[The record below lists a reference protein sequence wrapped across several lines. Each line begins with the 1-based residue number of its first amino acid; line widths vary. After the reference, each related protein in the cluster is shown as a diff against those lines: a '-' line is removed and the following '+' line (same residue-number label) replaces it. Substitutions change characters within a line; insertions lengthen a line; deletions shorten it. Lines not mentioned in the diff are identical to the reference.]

1 VVAAGEAVIGRALA
15 KARLGLARDLTL
27 GSLMERLAAAHG
39 DRRLVE
45 DAASGRPLSFG
56 AAAVRVDRWAGA
68 LHARID
74 PGDRVVLA
82 TPNTYDQVLLALAVC
97 RAGGLAVPVNARM
110 RPEEVDHVVRDAGAA
125 LVLHHAQDLPDAA
138 PLGWSA
144 SARPG
149 DIAALF
155 YTSGT
160 TGSPKGVELTHR
172 GLLGELGRSALLPLG
187 LRHDEAVMGLPIAHI
202 MGFSATLGFACAGV
216 PVLFFE
222 RFDAASVLDAIEA
235 RRSSVFIGVPAMY
248 RLLLDAGASQ
258 RDLTSVRLWLSGA
271 DVLPA
276 EVAAQ
281 FKAFGATAT
290 LPVLGP
296 IGDAAVVEGYGMA
309 ELAGAVAGKVDLPVP
324 LLGRLLPGDAL
335 GLPLPGY
342 RLRVVDAEGR
352 DAKRGEVGELW
363 VKGPGVAK
371 GYWGDADA
379 THSLLTDDGW
389 ARTGDL
395 AVRGPFGTVRFAGR
409 VKDVV
414 KSGGY
419 SVYAV
424 EVESAL
430 RTHPAVAEAAV
441 VGLPDERLGEVPAA
455 AVRLHRGAKASEA
468 DLLAHCREHLSGYKC
483 PHQVL
488 LVAHLPH
495 NGTQKVDKRAVAALF
510 TSHP

>member
-1 VVAAGEAVIGRALA
+1 MIGRAV
-15 KARLGLARDLTL
+15 ARARFGLSRAHTL
-27 GSLMERLAAAHG
+27 GTLMESLAAVHG

-56 AAAVRVDRWAGA
+56 AAAIRVDRWAGA
-68 LHARID
+68 LHSRIA

-82 TPNTYDQVLLALAVC
+82 TPNTYDQLLLSLAVC

-110 RPEEVDHVVRDAGAA
+110 RPDEIDHVVDDAGAA
-125 LVLHHAQDLPDAA
+125 LVLRHAHDLPDAA
-138 PLGWSA
+138 PLGWCA

-160 TGSPKGVELTHR
+160 TGTPKGVELTHR
-172 GLLGELGRSALLPLG
+172 GLLGELGRTALLPLG
-187 LRHDEAVMGLPIAHI
+187 LRRDEAVMGLPMAHI
-202 MGFSATLGFACAGV
+202 MGFSAALGFACAGI

-222 RFDAASVLDAIEA
+222 RFDATAVLDAVEA
-235 RRSSVFIGVPAMY
+235 RHSSVFIGVPAMY
-248 RLLLDAGASQ
+248 RLLLDAGAPQ
-258 RDLTSVRLWLSGA
+258 RDLTSIRVWLSGA

-281 FKAFGATAT
+281 FKAFGATVT
-290 LPVLGP
+290 LPVFGP
-296 IGDAAVVEGYGMA
+296 VGDATVIEGYGMA

-335 GLPLPGY
+335 GLPLPGF
-342 RLRVVDAEGR
+342 RLRVVDEDGH
-352 DAKRGEVGELW
+352 DAGRGEVGELW

-379 THSLLTDDGW
+379 THALLTDDGW

-395 AVRGPFGTVRFAGR
+395 AVKGPFGTVRFAGR

-441 VGLPDERLGEVPAA
+441 VGRPDERLGEVPVA
-455 AVRLHRGAKASEA
+455 AVRLHRGAKASGSE
-468 DLLAHCREHLSGYKC
+468 LVAHCREHLSGYKC
-483 PHQVL
+483 PHDVRI
-488 LVAHLPH
+488 VTHLPH
-495 NGTQKVDKRAVAALF
+495 NGTQKVDKRAVARLF
-510 TSHP
+510 DQR